1 LCRQNAG
8 EFGTAPVTV
17 LLYSVVDCKKW
28 RSLNAS
34 IVTVCPALQSLS
46 CYTFVSFS
54 LSCEDGLMAQR
65 SASDK
70 PNVRLHAKKPSSRLG
85 PIDTAVPPRV
95 VWAKAV
101 GNSVP
106 GGAPRAGG

>member
-1 LCRQNAG
+1 
-8 EFGTAPVTV
+8 
-17 LLYSVVDCKKW
+17 
-28 RSLNAS
+28 
-34 IVTVCPALQSLS
+34 
-46 CYTFVSFS
+46 
-54 LSCEDGLMAQR
+54 MAQR

-70 PNVRLHAKKPSSRLG
+70 PNVRLHAQKPSSRLG

-95 VWAKAV
+95 VCAKAV